1 MSKTND
7 YEKNL
12 TQAQLMAMEMEEM
25 LEKKLPQEMVKAI
38 GLDEDE
44 WFASQLGPKDLQE
57 YRDAKVD
64 MLRQQQ
70 QVAAI
75 ANSIEAHEGALQFT
89 LEEIASKTG
98 MSKERVRQVEQD
110 AKRKMINIGD
120 LGESMDDARGRERE
134 APGEIYNGMSRDG
147 ARSNSNPKGTY

>member
-44 WFASQLGPKDLQE
+44 WFVSQLGPKDLQE

-75 ANSIEAHEGALQFT
+75 ANSIEAYQGTLQYT
-89 LEEIASKTG
+89 LEEIAGKTG

-110 AKRKMINIGD
+110 AKRKLINTGD
-120 LGESMDDARGRERE
+120 LAESMDDVRGRERE
-134 APGEIYNGMSRDG
+134 APGEIYNGMGRDG
-147 ARSNSNPKGTY
+147 ARSSSNPKGTY